1 MHQYCLVARDSHGHQ
16 VAEIEFECLS
26 IAGALDQAK
35 TRLRGSKA
43 ELYEDGSAQW
53 NWSLIQGLGLLAVLR
68 SPC

>member
-1 MHQYCLVARDSHGHQ
+1 MHQYCLVARDAHGNE

-43 ELYEDGSAQW
+43 ELYEDGRPVCSMELVAHTGAW
-53 NWSLIQGLGLLAVLR
+53 LIGR
-68 SPC
+68 P

>member
-35 TRLRGSKA
+35 TILRGSKA
-43 ELYEDGSAQW
+43 ELYEDGRPVCSMELVAHTGAW
-53 NWSLIQGLGLLAVLR
+53 LIGR
-68 SPC
+68 P